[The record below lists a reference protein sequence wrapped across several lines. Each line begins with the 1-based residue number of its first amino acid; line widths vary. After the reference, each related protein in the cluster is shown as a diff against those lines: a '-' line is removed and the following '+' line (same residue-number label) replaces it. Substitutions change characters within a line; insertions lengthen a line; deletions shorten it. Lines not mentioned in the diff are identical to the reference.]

1 MPRRGER
8 RRDFR
13 HDDPDLGP
21 VRISVRQV
29 ITPDA
34 TGKKRIL
41 RFDPSQF
48 ACRMLAEELA
58 DEWVEYI
65 EVTARRTGTAS
76 NHRQGLRLFCE
87 YVDAQL
93 AGRAAHASLARAD
106 PDLSV
111 VLLTWEQSLPANWP
125 RGSTRP
131 GAFAANL
138 RILINRRQ
146 RHPDRVLAVR
156 LGQVAAQNHGLAW
169 GTTRELDE
177 FSRKDKAALVR
188 AAWDDVARLRKRL
201 KAGWEMVDV
210 GGHPAGHGW
219 SRMPDLLWAL
229 AHRVV
234 SPLEMAK
241 EVPFPL
247 APELAALIPDNV
259 RTEGASSGMRGH
271 VLFRGLLNQLYPNE
285 RDLHAFRVLLV
296 AATGHSPE
304 EVTGLSEGSVE
315 FTENGIR
322 LTMTKNRARRIH
334 RRAFSSMEKVNAVEH
349 VREYADRPRLEVSAI
364 IQQLMEATAPLRELY
379 GTRPAPLFLQG
390 TLPPNWQ
397 ITVSRGRLRLFGRW
411 VKEMG
416 LDLEGRADIRRL
428 RKSVKVEK
436 AVAFGGRITDIAD
449 DHHEETFRGHYAQG
463 TTLRMISGQVIT
475 SAQQSWFDKA
485 TATGPVV
492 LDAAA
497 EASLVEE
504 ETTPALRE
512 LGLSAGQVEDLRC
525 GAMEMGVTS
534 CRDPFDSP
542 FSRPGD
548 LCTVAPLRCLEC
560 RNAWILPSHLPQLLL
575 FSDHLEELRIRL
587 SPVHFQTLWGQTAA
601 NLAAVLVERTE
612 KEIAAA
618 RRHIAEGTATLQL
631 PLAAR
636 AEFDA

>member
-13 HDDPDLGP
+13 HDDPALEP
-21 VRISVRQV
+21 VRVGVRQV
-29 ITPDA
+29 VTSDA
-34 TGKKRIL
+34 RGKKRVL
-41 RFDPSQF
+41 RFDPAQF
-48 ACRMLAEELA
+48 ACRTLAEELA

-65 EVTARRTGTAS
+65 EVTARSTATAS
-76 NHRQGLRLFCE
+76 DHRQCMRLFCE
-87 YVDAQL
+87 YVDAHLPDQ
-93 AGRAAHASLARAD
+93 AAKASLARED
-106 PDLSV
+106 PDLV
-111 VLLTWEQSLPANWP
+111 AVLLAWEQSLPANWP

-131 GAFAANL
+131 AAFAANL

-146 RHPDRVLAVR
+146 QHPDRALAAR
-156 LGQVAAQNHGLAW
+156 LGRVTAQHHMLAW
-169 GTTRELDE
+169 GTTQELDE

-201 KAGWEMVDV
+201 RDGWEMAAA
-210 GGHPAGHGW
+210 GRHPAEHGW
-219 SRMPDLLWAL
+219 TRMPDLLWAL
-229 AHRVV
+229 AHRAM
-234 SPLEMAK
+234 SPLELAQQ
-241 EVPFPL
+241 VSFPL
-247 APELAALIPDNV
+247 APELAALIPDRI
-259 RTEGASSGMRGH
+259 RTEGPYSGMRGH
-271 VLFRGLLNQLYPNE
+271 VLVRGLLNQLYPNE
-285 RDLHAFRVLLV
+285 RDLHGFRVLLV
-296 AATGHSPE
+296 AATGHAPE
-304 EVTGLSEGSVE
+304 EVTSLTEDSVE

-334 RRAFSSMEKVNAVEH
+334 RRAFSCMDKVNAVEH
-349 VREYADRPRLEVSAI
+349 VREYAGRPRLEVAAI
-364 IQQLMEATAPLRELY
+364 VRQLMEATAPLRELY
-379 GTRPAPLFLQG
+379 GIRPAPLFLQG
-390 TLPPNWQ
+390 ALPPNWQ
-397 ITVSRGRLRLFGRW
+397 FTVSRGRLRMFGRW
-411 VKEMG
+411 VKEVG

-475 SAQQSWFDKA
+475 AAQQSWFAKA
-485 TATGPVV
+485 TAGPVV

-497 EASLVEE
+497 EASLAEE
-504 ETTPALRE
+504 ETAPALRE
-512 LGLSAGQVEDLRC
+512 LGLSAEQVEDLRS

-560 RNAWILPSHLPQLLL
+560 RNAWVLPSHLPQLLL
-575 FSDHLEELRIRL
+575 FQDHLEALRTRL

-601 NLAAVLVERTE
+601 NLAAVLAERTE
-612 KEIAAA
+612 AESSAA

>member
-13 HDDPDLGP
+13 HDDLALEP
-21 VRISVRQV
+21 VRIGVRQV

-34 TGKKRIL
+34 QGKKRIL
-41 RFDPSQF
+41 RFDPAQF
-48 ACRMLAEELA
+48 ACRTLAEELA

-65 EVTARRTGTAS
+65 EVTARCTSTAS
-76 NHRQGLRLFCE
+76 VHRQALRLFCE
-87 YVDAQL
+87 YVDAHL
-93 AGRAAHASLARAD
+93 PDRAANASLARAD
-106 PDLSV
+106 PDLAA
-111 VLLTWEQSLPANWP
+111 VLLAWEQSLPANWP

-131 GAFAANL
+131 GAVAADL

-146 RHPDRVLAVR
+146 QHPDRPL
-156 LGQVAAQNHGLAW
+156 AAQLGRVAQHHSLAW
-169 GTTRELDE
+169 GTTQELDE

-188 AAWDDVARLRKRL
+188 AAWDDVARIRNRLRK
-201 KAGWEMVDV
+201 GWEMAAA
-210 GGHPAGHGW
+210 GGHPAVHGW

-229 AHRVV
+229 AHRAML
-234 SPLEMAK
+234 PLEMYQQIS
-241 EVPFPL
+241 FPL
-247 APELAALIPDNV
+247 GPELAALIPDNI
-259 RTEGASSGMRGH
+259 RTEGPYCGMRGH
-271 VLFRGLLNQLYPNE
+271 VLVRSLLNQLYPNE

-296 AATGHSPE
+296 AATGHAPE
-304 EVTGLSEGSVE
+304 EVTGLTEDSVE

-322 LTMTKNRARRIH
+322 LTMTKNRARKIH
-334 RRAFSSMEKVNAVEH
+334 RRAFSHMDKVNAVEH

-364 IQQLMEATAPLRELY
+364 VRQLMEATAPLRELY

-397 ITVSRGRLRLFGRW
+397 FTVSRGRLRLFGRW
-411 VKEMG
+411 VEEVG
-416 LDLEGRADIRRL
+416 VDLEGRADIRRL

-436 AVAFGGRITDIAD
+436 AIAFGGRITDIAD

-475 SAQQSWFDKA
+475 TAQQSWFARA
-485 TATGPVV
+485 TAGPVV

-512 LGLSAGQVEDLRC
+512 LGLSAEQVEDLRS

-575 FSDHLEELRIRL
+575 FSAHLEALRTRL

-601 NLAAVLVERTE
+601 NLAAVLAERTE
-612 KEIAAA
+612 AEIAAA

>member
-13 HDDPDLGP
+13 HDDPDHGP
-21 VRISVRQV
+21 VRIGVRQV
-29 ITPDA
+29 ITPDSR
-34 TGKKRIL
+34 GKKRVL

-48 ACRMLAEELA
+48 ACRTLAAELA

-76 NHRQGLRLFCE
+76 RHRQGLRLFCQH
-87 YVDAQL
+87 VDAQL
-93 AGRAAHASLARAD
+93 ADRAAEASLARAD
-106 PDLSV
+106 PDLSA
-111 VLLTWEQSLPANWP
+111 VLLAWEQSLPAQWP

-131 GAFAANL
+131 GMFAANL
-138 RILINRRQ
+138 RLLINRRQ
-146 RHPDRVLAVR
+146 QHPERGLAAR
-156 LGQVAAQNHGLAW
+156 LAQIAAQDHGLAW
-169 GTTRELDE
+169 GTTQELDE

-201 KAGWEMVDV
+201 KAGWEMAAA
-210 GGHPAGHGW
+210 GEHPAERGW

-229 AHRVV
+229 AHQVV
-234 SPLEMAK
+234 SPKEMART
-241 EVPFPL
+241 VPFPL
-247 APELAALIPDNV
+247 APELAAIIPDNV
-259 RTEGASSGMRGH
+259 RTEGQSCGLRGYFL
-271 VLFRGLLNQLYPNE
+271 VRSLLNWLYPNE
-285 RDLHAFRVLLV
+285 RDLHAFRVLLI

-304 EVTGLSEGSVE
+304 EVTSLTEDSVE
-315 FTENGIR
+315 FTESGIR
-322 LTMTKNRARRIH
+322 LTMIKNRARRIH
-334 RRAFSSMEKVNAVEH
+334 RRAFARIDKLNTIEH
-349 VREYADRPRLEVSAI
+349 VQEYADRPRLEVSAI
-364 IQQLMEATAPLRELY
+364 IRQLMEATAPLRELY
-379 GTRPAPLFLQG
+379 GMSPAPLFLQG
-390 TLPPNWQ
+390 TLPPNGQ
-397 ITVSRGRLRLFGRW
+397 FTIDQGRLRHFRQW
-411 VKEMG
+411 VMEMG
-416 LDLEGRADIRRL
+416 LDLEGRADVRRL

-475 SAQQSWFDKA
+475 GAQQSWFDKA
-485 TATGPVV
+485 TTGPVV

-497 EASLVEE
+497 EAALVEE
-504 ETTPALRE
+504 ETTPVLRE
-512 LGLSAGQVEDLRC
+512 LGLNVEQVEDLRR

-548 LCTVAPLRCLEC
+548 LCAVAPLRCLEC

-575 FSDHLEELRIRL
+575 FSDHLNGLRTRL
-587 SPVHFQTLWGQTAA
+587 SPIHFQTLWGQTAA
-601 NLAAVLVERTE
+601 NLAAVLAERTE
-612 KEIAAA
+612 TEINAA
-618 RRHIAEGTATLQL
+618 RRHIAEGTATLHL

>member
-13 HDDPDLGP
+13 HDDPHLGP
-21 VRISVRQV
+21 ARIGVRQV
-29 ITPDA
+29 VTPDSR
-34 TGKKRIL
+34 GKKRVL

-48 ACRMLAEELA
+48 ACRTLASELA
-58 DEWVEYI
+58 DEWGEYI

-76 NHRQGLRLFCE
+76 RHRQGLRMFCE
-87 YVDAQL
+87 HVDAQL
-93 AGRAAHASLARAD
+93 ADRAAEASLARAD
-106 PDLSV
+106 PDLTA
-111 VLLTWEQSLPANWP
+111 VLLAWEQALPAQYP
-125 RGSTRP
+125 PGSTRP
-131 GAFAANL
+131 GTFAANL

-146 RHPDRVLAVR
+146 QHPERTLAAR
-156 LGQVAAQNHGLAW
+156 LAQVAAQDHGLAW
-169 GTTRELDE
+169 GTTQELDE
-177 FSRKDKAALVR
+177 FSRKEKAALVR

-201 KAGWEMVDV
+201 KAGWEVV
-210 GGHPAGHGW
+210 TAGGHPAERGW
-219 SRMPDLLWAL
+219 STMPNLLWAL
-229 AHRVV
+229 AHQAV
-234 SPLEMAK
+234 SPKEMART
-241 EVPFPL
+241 VPFPL
-247 APELAALIPDNV
+247 APELAAIIPDHV
-259 RTEGASSGMRGH
+259 RTEGRSCGLRGYFL
-271 VLFRGLLNQLYPNE
+271 VRGLLNQLYPNE
-285 RDLHAFRVLLV
+285 RDLHAFRVLLI

-304 EVTGLSEGSVE
+304 EVTSLTEDSVE
-315 FTENGIR
+315 FTEGGVR

-334 RRAFSSMEKVNAVEH
+334 RRAFAHIDKVNAVEH
-349 VREYADRPRLEVSAI
+349 AQEYADRPRLEVSAI
-364 IQQLMEATAPLRELY
+364 IRQLMEATAPLRELY

-390 TLPPNWQ
+390 TLPPNGQ
-397 ITVSRGRLRLFGRW
+397 FTVGQGRLRRFRQW

-416 LDLEGRADIRRL
+416 LDLEGLADVRRL

-475 SAQQSWFDKA
+475 TAQQSWFDKA
-485 TATGPVV
+485 IAGPVV

-497 EASLVEE
+497 ETALGEE
-504 ETTPALRE
+504 DTTPALRE
-512 LGLSAGQVEDLRC
+512 LGLSAEQVEDLRS

-575 FSDHLEELRIRL
+575 FSDHLDKLRTRL

-601 NLAAVLVERTE
+601 NLAAVLAERTE
-612 KEIAAA
+612 AEIAAA
-618 RRHIAEGTATLQL
+618 LQHIADGTNTLQL

-636 AEFDA
+636 AEFNA